1 MNANDNSSAH
11 ISSEYDAEV
20 RRTIPNYDLFH
31 EETVRLVRSAGMKPR
46 LWLDTG
52 CGTGNLV
59 LRARKDFPD
68 TKFLLADPSEEM
80 LAQAKKKLDVPNV
93 RFLQP
98 GETQFLV
105 RQNQEFDKQ
114 PDVITAIQAHHYL
127 DKETRMD
134 ATKTCFELLGQ
145 DGMFITFENVTPT
158 TAKGIEIGKAGWK
171 EFQVKN
177 GRTPEEAE
185 KHIRRFGNDY
195 HPITVEDHYFL
206 YRVCGFRVV
215 ELFWYSYM
223 QAGFYCIK

>member
-1 MNANDNSSAH
+1 MVGKDNLTAH
-11 ISSEYDAEV
+11 SVKDYDSDV
-20 RRTIPNYDLFH
+20 RKTIPNYDQFH
-31 EETVRLVRSAGMKPR
+31 EETVRLVRSAGMKPGI
-46 LWLDTG
+46 WLDTG
-52 CGTGNLV
+52 CGTGNMV
-59 LRARKDFPD
+59 QRALKDFPD
-68 TKFLLADPSEEM
+68 TKYLLVDPSEEM
-80 LAQAKKKLDVPNV
+80 LAQAKKKLDTPNV

-145 DGMFITFENVTPT
+145 GGMFIAFEHVTPT
-158 TAKGIEIGKAGWK
+158 TAKGIDIGKAAWK
-171 EFQVKN
+171 EFQVKS
-177 GRTPEEAE
+177 GKTPEEAE
-185 KHIRRFGNDY
+185 AHIRRFGTDF

-223 QAGFYCIK
+223 QAGFYCVK